1 MISGS
6 VKGLG
11 LSFSFKRNLGLSFF
25 DDCGFFFNFHLIF
38 LITFSWTLTFK
49 NIINGKEMRCY
60 E

>member
-11 LSFSFKRNLGLSFF
+11 LSFSFKRNLELSFF

-38 LITFSWTLTFK
+38 LITFQLDYNF
-49 NIINGKEMRCY
+49 
-60 E
+60 

>member
-11 LSFSFKRNLGLSFF
+11 LSFSFNRNLSFF

-38 LITFSWTLTFK
+38 LITFQLDYNF
-49 NIINGKEMRCY
+49 
-60 E
+60 

>member
-25 DDCGFFFNFHLIF
+25 DDWGFFFNFNLIF
-38 LITFSWTLTFK
+38 LINFQLDYNF
-49 NIINGKEMRCY
+49 
-60 E
+60 